1 MRFVAVL
8 LVGALGLVWATPQ
21 AGLEAA
27 AALGDLFGWV
37 LSTPAGRAAV
47 TEAVCSNPVT
57 TLIFLLVLCVGLH
70 YFGLLRFAYCKG
82 VLLGMR
88 ARLMLEKEHAS
99 PAGSVSSSSTDSRTP
114 LSRYTGEARTSSR
127 VLSFDEEDLS
137 HSTSDTGP
145 HGVNLDATGRSP
157 Q

>member
-8 LVGALGLVWATPQ
+8 LVGALGLVWATSQ

-88 ARLMLEKEHAS
+88 ARLMREKEHAQVYLQDRCD
-99 PAGSVSSSSTDSRTP
+99 PDFYCNKSTFT
-114 LSRYTGEARTSSR
+114 TGVIR
-127 VLSFDEEDLS
+127 
-137 HSTSDTGP
+137 
-145 HGVNLDATGRSP
+145 
-157 Q
+157 